1 MLKRTRDAHTPRCTS
16 GDCSHSAA
24 PPRHAKCCG
33 TARAGIRTCLYMSM
47 RPARARTCALRER
60 STTRPTPAPHIPAHP
75 NPELQSQF
83 ASVVLR
89 HPRPLHAAAYRACPY
104 MSGGYPNQPKPLP
117 KSRRSPSSS
126 SRLKAKTNV
135 IAPYP
140 PGGLPG
146 GCPYSLGPHGLG
158 AHAPPHLPR
167 APRARLGRTPAAGVL
182 SCSPMPPTC
191 DPNPPAACI

>member
-33 TARAGIRTCLYMSM
+33 TARAGIRTCLCMTM
-47 RPARARTCALRER
+47 RPARARTCAPGKRR
-60 STTRPTPAPHIPAHP
+60 TTCPAHAP
-75 NPELQSQF
+75 LIPTQPSPELQSHF
-83 ASVVLR
+83 TRVKLR

-126 SRLKAKTNV
+126 SRLNPTSL
-135 IAPYP
+135 P
-140 PGGLPG
+140 PTL
-146 GCPYSLGPHGLG
+146 LG
-158 AHAPPHLPR
+158 AFLEAAQTAWGRTGR
-167 APRARLGRTPAAGVL
+167 AHTRRHTYRARPGHG
-182 SCSPMPPTC
+182 
-191 DPNPPAACI
+191 

>member
-60 STTRPTPAPHIPAHP
+60 STTRPTPAPHIPAQP

-126 SRLKAKTNV
+126 SRLKPTSL
-135 IAPYP
+135 P
-140 PGGLPG
+140 PTL
-146 GCPYSLGPHGLG
+146 LG
-158 AHAPPHLPR
+158 AFLEAAHTAWGRTGWAHTR
-167 APRARLGRTPAAGVL
+167 RHTYRARPGHG
-182 SCSPMPPTC
+182 
-191 DPNPPAACI
+191 

>member
-60 STTRPTPAPHIPAHP
+60 STTRPTPAPHLPAQPH
-75 NPELQSQF
+75 PELQSQF
-83 ASVVLR
+83 ASAELR

-104 MSGGYPNQPKPLP
+104 ISGGSPNRPEPLP
-117 KSRRSPSSS
+117 RSRRSPSSS
-126 SRLKAKTNV
+126 SLPNQRQRPLPPRGPSWRLPKQ
-135 IAPYP
+135 
-140 PGGLPG
+140 PGAARAGRTRTATPT
-146 GCPYSLGPHGLG
+146 
-158 AHAPPHLPR
+158 AR
-167 APRARLGRTPAAGVL
+167 APRTTRPHPSGRRPQLLTCAA
-182 SCSPMPPTC
+182 
-191 DPNPPAACI
+191 